1 MKRTIKLENGFEA
14 TIDDAVMD
22 DAEFVDLLAD
32 VEENPLRAGRIL
44 TWIYGKEGK
53 KALYD
58 HIRTKD
64 GRVPVQA
71 MNDAIEQTFNAL
83 GESEKN

>member
-1 MKRTIKLENGFEA
+1 MKRTIKLESGFEA

-44 TWIYGKEGK
+44 EWIYGKEGK

-58 HIRTKD
+58 HIRAKD
-64 GRVPVQA
+64 GRVPVKA

>member
-1 MKRTIKLENGFEA
+1 MKRTIKLENGFEY
-14 TIDDAVMD
+14 TIDDSVMD

-44 TWIYGKEGK
+44 KWIYGDEGK
-53 KALYD
+53 KALYN

-83 GESEKN
+83 GDSEKN